1 MLIIN
6 GLEWKYACFGLKPSG
21 NVFVVMFILNGFEW
35 NTVQQ
40 IVGTMF
46 KPFLLS
52 ISSFLDTILV
62 QSICVLRNITVGNS
76 WQMLQSG

>member
-1 MLIIN
+1 MFVIN
-6 GLEWKYACFGLKPSG
+6 GLEWKYACFGLKPAGS
-21 NVFVVMFILNGFEW
+21 VFVLMFILNGFEW
-35 NTVQQ
+35 NTVRQ
-40 IVGTMF
+40 IDDTMF

-62 QSICVLRNITVGNS
+62 PSICVLRNITVGNS

>member
-6 GLEWKYACFGLKPSG
+6 GLEWKYACFGIKPLG
-21 NVFVVMFILNGFEW
+21 NVFVLTFILNGFEW
-35 NTVQQ
+35 NTVQE
-40 IVGTMF
+40 IDDTMF

-62 QSICVLRNITVGNS
+62 PFICIFKNITLGNS